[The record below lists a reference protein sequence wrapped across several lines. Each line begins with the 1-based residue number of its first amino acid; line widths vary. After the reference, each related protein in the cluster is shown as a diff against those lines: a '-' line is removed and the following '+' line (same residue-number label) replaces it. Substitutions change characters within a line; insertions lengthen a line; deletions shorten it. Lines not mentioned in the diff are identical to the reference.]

1 MYMLYQLCSVQP
13 TVIRPV
19 LSCAT
24 LTLFRSRAATGGRSR
39 AWEEA
44 VMATCPADTL
54 LCMLPAILPGTSLV
68 DRLSLPR
75 PVPACRKGLSAVHI
89 F

>member
-1 MYMLYQLCSVQP
+1 MLMSKEDME
-13 TVIRPV
+13 
-19 LSCAT
+19 
-24 LTLFRSRAATGGRSR
+24 GGPWARD
-39 AWEEA
+39 EA
-44 VMATCPADTL
+44 VMATSLAAAAKL

-75 PVPACRKGLSAVHI
+75 PVPAALKGFSAVHI

>member
-1 MYMLYQLCSVQP
+1 
-13 TVIRPV
+13 
-19 LSCAT
+19 
-24 LTLFRSRAATGGRSR
+24 
-39 AWEEA
+39 
-44 VMATCPADTL
+44 MATSLTAKL

-75 PVPACRKGLSAVHI
+75 PVPAALKGFSAVHI